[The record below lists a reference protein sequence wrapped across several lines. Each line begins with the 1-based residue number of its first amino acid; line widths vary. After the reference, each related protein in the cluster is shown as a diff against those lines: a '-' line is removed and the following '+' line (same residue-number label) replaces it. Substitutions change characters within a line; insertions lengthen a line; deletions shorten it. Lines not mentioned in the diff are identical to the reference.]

1 MDVPPITS
9 DLPHA
14 LPIGDRTYLVDRA
27 TRGDVAAVVA
37 LLRDDELGTARES
50 ATDHDLRPYRDAFDE
65 IDIGP
70 VEAAR
75 FARTQAGTGQQ
86 SDEDRQHRASLG
98 AFW

>member
-1 MDVPPITS
+1 MW
-9 DLPHA
+9 
-14 LPIGDRTYLVDRA
+14 IGNQTIFA
-27 TRGDVAAVVA
+27 
-37 LLRDDELGTARES
+37 ELGLA
-50 ATDHDLRPYRDAFDE
+50 DVQNAFDE

-98 AFW
+98 VSW